1 MAIEPTR
8 RRTFGRGF
16 WTRFAIALLAV
27 LLGPGCATRSTGPPA
42 SEEATTR
49 EVESEQT
56 AGAVQPEIKYQVV
69 IEGVDQPELRDLL
82 NQVSETVRLVDRPPP
97 SLIRLRRRAEDDR
110 PRLEQ
115 ALRSRGYYGAEVTT
129 AIEPDAKPVRVV
141 FTVKPGP
148 VYRFRDVTIEVTPPA
163 LRSDLPSLEEL
174 GIAPGRPAA
183 SQPILDA
190 EAALLARARAK
201 GHALAKLGERRAVV
215 DHDTQTMD
223 LTLVLQAGPVV
234 RFGAIQ
240 LNGLTSVRADAVRR
254 RLPWQT
260 GEVIT
265 DENLAEG
272 RTALFDS
279 GLFSSVVINLGTT
292 PDQSGEVPVTVA
304 LIESKHRSIALG
316 LRYRTDEGPGGN
328 ISWEDRNVF
337 HRGELAKLELDAS
350 GIGGSLTGSFRK
362 PDFWKRDQALVTQSE
377 LAYQN
382 TDAFTSRSASAR
394 VGLERI
400 LAKGMTATGSVAFRA
415 SRVKDQDG
423 DEDTFGLVSL
433 PAQFKWDRS
442 DDLLNP
448 TRGGRL
454 TVDNE
459 PFTDTFG
466 KDLTFNKSK
475 LAYTHYLKVLET
487 PEVILAGRGAVGT
500 LFGASRSAVPADL
513 RFYAGGG
520 GSVRGFGFQLAGKL
534 DRDHNPLGGRSLL
547 ELSGEVRLRLTETI
561 GAVAFVDAGSDFT
574 SQVPDLDPGLRIGAG
589 PGLRYFSPI
598 GPLRLDVGFPL
609 NPRPSDDAFQLYV
622 SLGQAF

>member
-1 MAIEPTR
+1 MAIEPPR
-8 RRTFGRGF
+8 RGSFGRGF
-16 WTRFAIALLAV
+16 WTRFAVAQLLV
-27 LLGPGCATRSTGPPA
+27 LLGAGCATRSTEPPA
-42 SEEATTR
+42 SEEMKAR
-49 EVESEQT
+49 EGELEQT
-56 AGAVQPEIKYQVV
+56 AGAVQPEIKYQVA

-82 NQVSETVRLVDRPPP
+82 NQVSEAVRLVDRPPP

-115 ALRSRGYYGAEVTT
+115 ALRSRGYYGAEVTA

-148 VYRFRDVTIEVTPPA
+148 VYRFHDVTIEVTPPR

-183 SQPILDA
+183 SQAILDA
-190 EAALLARARAK
+190 EAALLARAREK
-201 GHALAKLGERRAVV
+201 GHALAELGNRRAVV
-215 DHDTQTMD
+215 DHDTATMD

-234 RFGAIQ
+234 RFGAIE
-240 LNGLTSVRADAVRR
+240 LKGLTSVRADAVRR
-254 RLPWQT
+254 RLPWRT

-265 DENLAEG
+265 AENLAEG

-279 GLFSSVVINLGTT
+279 GLFSSVVIDLGST

-350 GIGGSLTGSFRK
+350 GIGGTLTGTFRK
-362 PDFWKRDQALVTQSE
+362 PDFWQRDLALVTQSQ

-382 TDAFTSRSASAR
+382 TDAFTSRSAGAS

-400 LAKGMTATGSVAFRA
+400 LAKGMTATGGVAFRA
-415 SRVKDQDG
+415 SRVKDQNG

-442 DDLLNP
+442 DNLLNP
-448 TRGGRL
+448 TKGGRL

-459 PFTDTFG
+459 PFTNTIG
-466 KDLTFNKSK
+466 NNLTFNKSK
-475 LAYTHYLKVLET
+475 LTYTHYLEVVET
-487 PEVILAGRGAVGT
+487 PRVILAGRGSVGT
-500 LFGASRSAVPADL
+500 LFGASRSSVPADL

-520 GSVRGFGFQLAGKL
+520 GSVRGFGYQLAGKL
-534 DRDHNPLGGRSLL
+534 DEDHHPLGGRSLL
-547 ELSGEVRLRLTETI
+547 ELSGEVRVRLTETI
-561 GAVAFVDAGSDFT
+561 GAVAFVDAGSAFT
-574 SQVPDLDPGLRIGAG
+574 AEVPNLDPSPRVGAG

-598 GPLRLDVGFPL
+598 GPLRLDVGFPI
-609 NPRPSDDAFQLYV
+609 NRRPSDDAYQLYV